1 MAGFYSD
8 WLQLSFKQLLKIAN
22 CCAVQFKY
30 LSIVGTSLER
40 KLVVRG
46 RGDLAAGTVGTTV
59 ALGFC
64 PSQSQA
70 ALASLTPGLIFNR
83 SSMSLI

>member
-59 ALGFC
+59 ALEFC